1 MADTGECKLTV
12 RSGPLLLMLA
22 ASVLTV
28 TSGVI
33 LKEGGQASTLW
44 LAGLAIVAAGFVNI
58 IRLIV
63 WRTAHRL
70 YPLSLTYPLTGL
82 SFPMVL
88 AVSAWY
94 DEPVGP
100 TQLIAVVLIAVGV
113 SYIHRSGE
121 GAIDDREEGQ
131 AQATGKAE

>member
-1 MADTGECKLTV
+1 
-12 RSGPLLLMLA
+12 MLA

-28 TSGVI
+28 SSGVI

-44 LAGLAIVAAGFVNI
+44 LAGVAILAASVVNVV
-58 IRLIV
+58 RLIV

-94 DEPVGP
+94 DEPVGL
-100 TQLIAVVLIAVGV
+100 TQVMAVVLIAVGV
-113 SYIHRSGE
+113 SFIHRSGN
-121 GAIDDREEGQ
+121 GSTGDRNGETEWSG
-131 AQATGKAE
+131 TLE

>member
-1 MADTGECKLTV
+1 MRL
-12 RSGPLLLMLA
+12 RSGPLILMLA

-28 TSGVI
+28 SSGVI
-33 LKEGGQASTLW
+33 LKEGGHASTLW
-44 LAGLAIVAAGFVNI
+44 LAGLAILAAGVVNVV
-58 IRLIV
+58 RLVV

-94 DEPVGP
+94 DEPVGL
-100 TQLIAVVLIAVGV
+100 TQVMAVVLIAVGV
-113 SYIHRSGE
+113 SFIHRSGD
-121 GAIDDREEGQ
+121 GSTGDRNGETEWSG
-131 AQATGKAE
+131 TLE

>member
-1 MADTGECKLTV
+1 MADSGEQDMTL

-28 TSGVI
+28 SSGVI
-33 LKEGGQASTLW
+33 LKEGGQTSTLW
-44 LAGLAIVAAGFVNI
+44 LAGLAIIAAGAVNI
-58 IRLIV
+58 VRLIV

-88 AVSAWY
+88 VVSAWY
-94 DEPVGP
+94 DEPVGL
-100 TQLIAVVLIAVGV
+100 TQIVAVVLIAVGV
-113 SYIHRSGE
+113 SFIHRSGDGAMGDPDEQQTE
-121 GAIDDREEGQ
+121 GSGTLE
-131 AQATGKAE
+131 